1 MFVCQ
6 WFATSTISQSHKYNR
21 FLNCSLI
28 FSMHSC
34 YKEKSTLVNSKIPQP
49 SCSGLGSQSTTIC
62 FDIGTVVG
70 SSNEHWW
77 IKARK
82 IISRENCRMTW
93 NIRYFKANC
102 FQWVSQ
108 MIFGSHWTKLLQLF
122 QSFKRQLQK
131 KVAFFQLK
139 KKKLRENNL
148 FYFSKYLFNSFLKQI
163 LTNKISLSE

>member
-49 SCSGLGSQSTTIC
+49 SYSGLGSQSTTIC

-139 KKKLRENNL
+139 KKLRENNL
-148 FYFSKYLFNSFLKQI
+148 FYFSKYLFNSF
-163 LTNKISLSE
+163 